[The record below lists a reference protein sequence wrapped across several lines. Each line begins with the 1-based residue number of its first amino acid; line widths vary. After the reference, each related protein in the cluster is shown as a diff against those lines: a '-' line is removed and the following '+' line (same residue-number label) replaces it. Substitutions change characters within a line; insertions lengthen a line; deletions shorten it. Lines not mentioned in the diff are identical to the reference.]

1 MSFVIGFLGA
11 LCGLVVGIIVGIVLI
26 ALGIPPM
33 PEDG

>member
-11 LCGLVVGIIVGIVLI
+11 LCGLVVGIIVGIILI